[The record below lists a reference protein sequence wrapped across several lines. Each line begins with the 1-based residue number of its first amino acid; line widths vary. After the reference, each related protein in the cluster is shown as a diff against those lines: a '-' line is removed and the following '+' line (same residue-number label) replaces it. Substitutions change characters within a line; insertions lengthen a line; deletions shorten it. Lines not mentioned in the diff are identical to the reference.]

1 MIIIMLIIICVITIF
16 TIIVRHHT
24 NVALLLLHSGADF
37 DLADSEGE
45 TPIHICAREG
55 MLGLSQVRFDS
66 THFQIMM
73 TDLGLRG
80 GIQ

>member
-1 MIIIMLIIICVITIF
+1 MLIIICVITIF

-55 MLGLSQVRFDS
+55 MLGLSQVRFDANKIGEI
-66 THFQIMM
+66 F
-73 TDLGLRG
+73 
-80 GIQ
+80 